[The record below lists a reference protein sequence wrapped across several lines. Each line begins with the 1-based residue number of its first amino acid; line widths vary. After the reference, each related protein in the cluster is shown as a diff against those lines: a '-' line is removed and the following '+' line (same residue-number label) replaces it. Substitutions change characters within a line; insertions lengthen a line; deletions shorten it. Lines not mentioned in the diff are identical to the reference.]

1 MSAFLGPIH
10 YWLYNKIKHQ
20 QSLVDQVIAFGKEK
34 YSLSLEET
42 CNEKYGLTERRSL
55 EEVIDESNIHGWL
68 QIQVSRVEYKLA
80 YCTTE
85 LLKQEGMQ
93 LEELKAIFYKQGV
106 EKRKTLEKG
115 LNAVQL
121 FKVIQDKLLNGM
133 PCDHA
138 EVVVEQDDNQIVWQ
152 RRVCVHEK
160 YWDEVGGNV
169 RNYYAL
175 IEAWLKGFIEE
186 GQESFI
192 KEDEITYK
200 IKA

>member
-1 MSAFLGPIH
+1 
-10 YWLYNKIKHQ
+10 
-20 QSLVDQVIAFGKEK
+20 
-34 YSLSLEET
+34 
-42 CNEKYGLTERRSL
+42 
-55 EEVIDESNIHGWL
+55 
-68 QIQVSRVEYKLA
+68 
-80 YCTTE
+80 
-85 LLKQEGMQ
+85 MQ

-115 LNAVQL
+115 LNAMQL
-121 FKVIQDKLLNGM
+121 FKVIQDTLLNGM

-152 RRVCVHEK
+152 RRVCVHEQ
-160 YWDEVGGNV
+160 YWDEAGGNV

-175 IEAWLKGFIEE
+175 IEAWLKGFVEE